1 MGAKL
6 KEKRSGVLLH
16 RGLYQ
21 SLLSSHLRTIQPP
34 YYFARLDVTPPSSQF
49 KLHMYIQPSISLPSC
64 LTHVLPTSLR
74 FKHMKVSDNK
84 SMDFPVVCTSFE
96 ILMIDRPYL
105 ERHLWQVS
113 GEGGKVLF
121 CRGRAMQSF
130 SGGDT
135 TAYYLH
141 SPHYT
146 RHFNPFLPLL
156 SLLFRLLIHHPL
168 SSSLSFP
175 QYIILDEGHRIKNR
189 NCRLV
194 KELKSFRSVSRLLL
208 TGTPIQVRIQSLLR

>member
-16 RGLYQ
+16 RGLHQ
-21 SLLSSHLRTIQPP
+21 SLLPSHLRTIQPLF
-34 YYFARLDVTPPSSQF
+34 YFARLHVTPPSSQL
-49 KLHMYIQPSISLPSC
+49 KLYMHYQPSLSLPSC

-113 GEGGKVLF
+113 GEGGMALF
-121 CRGRAMQSF
+121 CRGRAMRSW

-141 SPHYT
+141 FP
-146 RHFNPFLPLL
+146 
-156 SLLFRLLIHHPL
+156 SLHQTLQ
-168 SSSLSFP
+168 SFP
-175 QYIILDEGHRIKNR
+175 FSLVPCIQTSNSSPLILILILILSTVYH
-189 NCRLV
+189 
-194 KELKSFRSVSRLLL
+194 
-208 TGTPIQVRIQSLLR
+208 TG

>member
-1 MGAKL
+1 M
-6 KEKRSGVLLH
+6 SLH
-16 RGLYQ
+16 GGLYQ
-21 SLLSSHLRTIQPP
+21 SLLPSHLRTIQPLFF
-34 YYFARLDVTPPSSQF
+34 FARLHVTPPSSQF
-49 KLHMYIQPSISLPSC
+49 KLYIHIQPSLSLPSC
-64 LTHVLPTSLR
+64 LTNVLPTSLR

-105 ERHLWQVS
+105 ERHLWQVN

-121 CRGRAMQSF
+121 CRGRAMRSW

-141 SPHYT
+141 FPHYT
-146 RHFNPFLPLL
+146 RHFNPFL
-156 SLLFRLLIHHPL
+156 SLLFLVFRLLIRHPL
-168 SSSLSFP
+168 SSSLSSSFP

-208 TGTPIQVRIQSLLR
+208 TGTPIQVRIQSSLR